1 MKTPFRIEAP
11 FSPAGDQPLA
21 IEQLVEGLKGEEK
34 HQTLLGATGTGK
46 TYTIANLIQQY
57 ARPTLIMAPNKTLA
71 AQLFNEFSEFFPH
84 NAVEYFVSYY
94 DYYQPEAYIPSSD
107 TYIEKD
113 SSINER
119 IDWLRHRATSSLFGR
134 DDVIIIA
141 SVSCIYG
148 LGSSEAYYGMLIWLE
163 EGMRIERN
171 ALLRKLV
178 DIQYE
183 RNDRDFH
190 RGTFRVRGDIVEIFP
205 ASENEVA
212 IRVEMFGDEI
222 EKIWLIDPLRGK
234 RLEELTKIAIYP
246 NSHYVITP
254 DRKKIAIDS
263 IRVELKETLETMVSE
278 GRLIEAQRLEQ
289 RTQHDLENLITQGT
303 CNGVENYS
311 RHFSGRAPGEAPP
324 CLLDYFPKDFLMIID
339 ESHVTVPQIGGMFRG
354 DRARKDTLV
363 NYGFRLPSAR
373 DNRPLKFDEWES
385 KIHKVVFV
393 SATPGDY
400 ELEKTQGV
408 VVEQIIRPTG
418 LLDPRIEIRPATE
431 QVDDAYGEIVKRVEK
446 NERVLVTTLTKSMSQ
461 DLTEYLMDLGIKT
474 RYLHSDIN
482 TIERMNII
490 RDLRKGEFDVLVGI
504 NLLREGLDLPEV
516 SLVTIL
522 DADKEGFLRSTRSL
536 IQTIGRAARNINGT
550 VILYADTIT
559 KSIQEAVEETN
570 RRRQIQEEYNQK
582 HGITP
587 QTIRKRIYD
596 LESHVDM
603 PEEDDKPIDEVK
615 APEDATVVDM
625 EKIVANL
632 RQKMRE
638 AADQLQ
644 FEKAASIRDQ
654 IRRLEVQLAAR
665 EAG

>member
-222 EKIWLIDPLRGK
+222 EKIWIIDPLRGK

-354 DRARKDTLV
+354 DRARKDTLI

-431 QVDDAYGEIVKRVEK
+431 QVDDAYGEIVKRVER

-570 RRRQIQEEYNQK
+570 RRRQIQEEYNQE

-603 PEEDDKPIDEVK
+603 PEEDDKPIAEVK

-625 EKIVANL
+625 EKIVASL

-665 EAG
+665 EAV